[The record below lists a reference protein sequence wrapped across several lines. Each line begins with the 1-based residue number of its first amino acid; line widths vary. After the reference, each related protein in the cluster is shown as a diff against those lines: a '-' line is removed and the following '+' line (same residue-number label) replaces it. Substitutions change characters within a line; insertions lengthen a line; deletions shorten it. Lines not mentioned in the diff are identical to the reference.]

1 MGYRVREAQL
11 QKVTYQIVVGDGE
24 QENNTVT
31 IRQSG
36 KKESVTL
43 SLDEALAKFKAEV
56 DNKTLFGKLE
66 FRGQKLASKFFYLFL
81 KKYLQ

>member
-1 MGYRVREAQL
+1 M
-11 QKVTYQIVVGDGE
+11 GDGE

-36 KKESVTL
+36 KKDSVTL

-56 DNKTLFGKLE
+56 DNKTLFGK
-66 FRGQKLASKFFYLFL
+66 
-81 KKYLQ
+81 